1 MAKQSMILDMLKTP
15 AQVREEQ
22 LTKLRE
28 RSLAQASLL
37 KAPQATTGIPG
48 LLTGF
53 AQQELANIP
62 VDFNQMARRA
72 FGGAGALARGMG
84 ASPETAGAISRGG
97 MSGEEQQALITQNI
111 LKSANMKDPASM
123 MAAADKLRQSGN
135 TQAAQLLTEKAQ
147 ALDLQLKELDFKRRE
162 IEAKEGKLELD
173 EDKAFLSRTLGIDSN
188 VLASVDPT
196 SAAQAVNIL
205 KSKLPYESQEAVN
218 TRARNVLKMKPT
230 GKGVQVSYDLNGLAD
245 IFREAA
251 AESEGKEAAK
261 TAEDAFK
268 TLQESALQSTSLQR
282 DINATRSTLTAF
294 EAAGGEPGRLEELKR
309 SSLGLLRGF
318 GVDLPY
324 DQAQQLDLGEFID
337 FLANRGLTQL
347 AGTFKGSQSEKELLA
362 IQRMTPQARYQPN
375 TLRRII
381 NILQTEVYA
390 NQFIYKEGIAYRNAN
405 RGRILGWDPVNSA
418 IKFNNLFNELVQ
430 LQTLRQQ
437 QGGTLTNQADE
448 DRRLELLDQL
458 TVYR

>member
-1 MAKQSMILDMLKTP
+1 
-15 AQVREEQ
+15 
-22 LTKLRE
+22 
-28 RSLAQASLL
+28 
-37 KAPQATTGIPG
+37 
-48 LLTGF
+48 
-53 AQQELANIP
+53 
-62 VDFNQMARRA
+62 
-72 FGGAGALARGMG
+72 
-84 ASPETAGAISRGG
+84 
-97 MSGEEQQALITQNI
+97 
-111 LKSANMKDPASM
+111 
-123 MAAADKLRQSGN
+123 
-135 TQAAQLLTEKAQ
+135 
-147 ALDLQLKELDFKRRE
+147 
-162 IEAKEGKLELD
+162 
-173 EDKAFLSRTLGIDSN
+173 
-188 VLASVDPT
+188 
-196 SAAQAVNIL
+196 
-205 KSKLPYESQEAVN
+205 
-218 TRARNVLKMKPT
+218 
-230 GKGVQVSYDLNGLAD
+230 
-245 IFREAA
+245 
-251 AESEGKEAAK
+251 
-261 TAEDAFK
+261 
-268 TLQESALQSTSLQR
+268 
-282 DINATRSTLTAF
+282 
-294 EAAGGEPGRLEELKR
+294 
-309 SSLGLLRGF
+309 LLRGF

-324 DQAQQLDLGEFID
+324 EQAQQLDLGEFID